1 MGVKRKIII
10 SILTVLIGN
19 GLIVYFIILPTIRD
33 IVEIKNNVLIERID
47 LEKKWQRGQLLNR
60 AQGDFEKTKAEKG
73 RLVSIFIAQG
83 SELEFITS
91 LEQIAE
97 KNNITQDLTLDQGE
111 DASNKKFNTVSRLS
125 VKAQGDFNDL
135 LRYIDE
141 IDKLSYYF
149 NINSLDIR
157 AGNSISTAPGQV
169 TADFSGNIFIV
180 KDKDAL

>member
-19 GLIVYFIILPTIRD
+19 GLILYFIILPTIRD
-33 IVEIKNNVLIERID
+33 ITEIKNNVLLERID

-73 RLVSIFIAQG
+73 RLVSIFISEG

-97 KNNITQDLTLDQGE
+97 NNKITQELTLDPGE
-111 DASNKKFNTVSRLS
+111 DISNKKFNKTSRLS
-125 VKAQGDFNDL
+125 IKAEGSFNDV

-141 IDKLSYYF
+141 INKLEYYF
-149 NINSLDIR
+149 NIDMLDVR
-157 AGNSISTAPGQV
+157 AGNAVSSLPGQV
-169 TADFSGNIFIV
+169 TADFSGNIYIV
-180 KDKDAL
+180 KDKESL